1 VNSLKDINH
10 QLIKNKMTTKP
21 PSGIAYFSDEEQIK
35 KIYNIT
41 ESLSEIIP
49 VTNERYRLAY
59 CLDLYINGKSTD
71 LLDSIDQARPTSST
85 KDFPEL
91 EKIIKQ
97 KLTESNL
104 IK

>member
-1 VNSLKDINH
+1 
-10 QLIKNKMTTKP
+10 MTTKP
-21 PSGIAYFSDEEQIK
+21 PSGIEYFSDEEQIK
-35 KIYNIT
+35 KIYNLT
-41 ESLSEIIP
+41 ESLNDIIP

-59 CLDLYINGKSTD
+59 CLDLYLNGKITD
-71 LLDSIDQARPTSST
+71 LLDTIDQARPSSSSIE
-85 KDFPEL
+85 FPEL

>member
-1 VNSLKDINH
+1 
-10 QLIKNKMTTKP
+10 MTTKP
-21 PSGIAYFSDEEQIK
+21 PAEIDYFSDEEQIK
-35 KIYNIT
+35 KIYNLT

-59 CLDLYINGKSTD
+59 CLDLYINGKING
-71 LLDSIDQARPTSST
+71 LLETIDQARPSSSSME
-85 KDFPEL
+85 FPEL

-97 KLTESNL
+97 KLTEFNL